1 MLKEIKT
8 VLVLI
13 FINVQRLHYLS
24 MHLKF
29 VRRAP

>member
-1 MLKEIKT
+1 LDCPVGT

-13 FINVQRLHYLS
+13 FINVQPLRYLS

-29 VRRAP
+29 V

>member
-1 MLKEIKT
+1 MLKETKT

-13 FINVQRLHYLS
+13 FINVQLIRYLS

-29 VRRAP
+29 V

>member
-1 MLKEIKT
+1 MLKETKT

-13 FINVQRLHYLS
+13 FINVQLLRYLN

-29 VRRAP
+29 V